1 MENLITKDDLVTL
14 KADLIC
20 EIREIIYHN
29 KPSQEVE
36 FLTTLEARKML
47 RVSVNSLAKIRN
59 EFGLTRTQILGKFYY
74 KKSEIQAIL
83 EQNKEKKKC

>member
-1 MENLITKDDLVTL
+1 MENLVTKDDLISL

-20 EIREIIYHN
+20 ELREIIYHN
-29 KPSQEVE
+29 KPTQEIE
-36 FLTTLEARKML
+36 FLTTLEAKKML

-74 KKSEIQAIL
+74 KKSEILRLL
-83 EQNKEKKKC
+83 EQNKEKKKY